1 MPAFQYRGRN
11 GRGEAVHGQ
20 LDAATADAL
29 ADQLLNSGVT
39 PIDIRVASATTDV
52 WATLRAQLSGSP
64 VSLEDLALFCRQMY
78 TLARSGVP
86 LMQALRGLQT
96 TAQNVR
102 FGAIIAQLSD
112 SLDSGTDLS
121 SALKRHPK
129 VFPPLFVSLVQMGE
143 STGRLDEAFAQLAKY
158 LDLERQTRLRI
169 KAAMRYPIFVL
180 VAITVAVGVINVF
193 VIPAFARLYASFHA
207 QLPLPTRILIATSNF
222 TIQHGWQL
230 LLAAVAAVLGIRA
243 YVRSEAGRYRWHR
256 LKLRLP
262 LVGDILYR
270 AMLGRFSRSLA
281 VMMSAGVPLI
291 QAMTVVARAVDND
304 FIAARVL
311 QMRDGIERGETIT
324 RTAAATS
331 MFSPL
336 VLQMMAVGEEAG
348 AVDSLMNDVAEY
360 YERAV
365 DYDVERLS
373 SVIEPVLIVAIGGLV
388 LILALG
394 VFLPMW
400 DLAHA
405 AGAG

>member
-11 GRGEAVHGQ
+11 GRGEAVQGQ
-20 LDAATADAL
+20 LEAGTADAV

-39 PIDIRVASATTDV
+39 PIDIQPARTTVDV
-52 WATLRAQLSGSP
+52 WASLRAQLAGSP
-64 VSLEDLALFCRQMY
+64 VSLDDLSLFCRQMY

-96 TAQNVR
+96 TAQNPR
-102 FGAIIAQLSD
+102 FGAVIGQISE
-112 SLDSGTDLS
+112 SLDGGVDLS
-121 SALKRHPK
+121 SALKRHPN
-129 VFPPLFVSLVQMGE
+129 VFPPLFISLVQMGE

-193 VIPAFARLYASFHA
+193 VIPAFSRLYASFHA
-207 QLPLPTRILIATSNF
+207 KLPLPTRILIATSDF
-222 TIQHGWQL
+222 TVHHGWEL
-230 LLAAVAAVLGIRA
+230 VVLGFAIVFGVRS
-243 YVRSEAGRYRWHR
+243 YVRTTAGRYRWHR

-262 LVGDILYR
+262 LVGTILYR
-270 AMLGRFSRSLA
+270 AMLGRFARSLS
-281 VMMSAGVPLI
+281 VMMAAGVPLI
-291 QAMTVVARAVDND
+291 QAMTVVSRAVDND
-304 FIAARVL
+304 FIASRVL
-311 QMRDGIERGETIT
+311 QMRDGVERGETIT
-324 RTAAATS
+324 RTAAATA

-348 AVDSLMNDVAEY
+348 AVDALMNDVAEY

>member
-336 VLQMMAVGEEAG
+336 VLQMMAVGEAAG